1 MATVVTKTDR
11 KRMALMKYIEIDE
24 ELYRFI
30 ASKTERIGESASD
43 ILRRLLNLSVENVDI
58 SLPAS
63 ISQPSLESESAANH
77 HPVFNQAKAAV
88 EKIIAEQNST
98 GQYNPADEQTSS
110 PATIDFDA
118 IVSQHLLSQQKGAVG
133 RFMHLLASLETT
145 ARSDFDKVLNV
156 QGKGRLY
163 FARSKQALL
172 NSSQSSNPK
181 EIAASGFW
189 VTTNNNTAKK
199 QTILT
204 EVLEHL
210 GCDSERAKSI
220 AEHI

>member
-1 MATVVTKTDR
+1 
-11 KRMALMKYIEIDE
+11 MKYIEIDE

-58 SLPAS
+58 SLPTA
-63 ISQPSLESESAANH
+63 ISQPSLESEPTTSRNLL
-77 HPVFNQAKAAV
+77 FSEAKAAV
-88 EKIIAEQNST
+88 EQVIADQQSVIQPVTEEKEVPS
-98 GQYNPADEQTSS
+98 
-110 PATIDFDA
+110 TIDFDA

-133 RFMHLLASLETT
+133 RFMYLLASLQT
-145 ARSDFDKVLNV
+145 AAHNEFDKVLNV

-163 FARSKQALL
+163 FAQSKQALL
-172 NSSQSSNPK
+172 NSSKSSNPK

-210 GCDSERAKSI
+210 GCDSGKARMI
-220 AEHI
+220 AEQI

>member
-1 MATVVTKTDR
+1 
-11 KRMALMKYIEIDE
+11 MKYIEIDE

-58 SLPAS
+58 SLPTA
-63 ISQPSLESESAANH
+63 ISQPSLESESSTNH
-77 HPVFNQAKAAV
+77 NPVFNQAKAAV
-88 EKIIAEQNST
+88 EKIIAEQSRVTQDSPFEEDIPTST
-98 GQYNPADEQTSS
+98 K
-110 PATIDFDA
+110 IDFDA

-133 RFMHLLASLETT
+133 RFMYLLSSLEAN
-145 ARSDFDKVLNV
+145 ARSDFNKVLNV

-172 NSSQSSNPK
+172 NSSKSSNPK
-181 EIAASGFW
+181 EVASSGFW

>member
-1 MATVVTKTDR
+1 
-11 KRMALMKYIEIDE
+11 MKYIEIDE

-58 SLPAS
+58 SLPTD
-63 ISQPSLESESAANH
+63 ISHPSLESQSPVNR
-77 HPVFNQAKAAV
+77 HPVFDQAKVAV
-88 EKIIAEQNST
+88 EKVIAEQKSAIQHVPLEDIATST
-98 GQYNPADEQTSS
+98 
-110 PATIDFDA
+110 TIDFDA

-133 RFMHLLASLETT
+133 RFMHLLSSLEST

-172 NSSQSSNPK
+172 TSSKSSNPK
-181 EIAASGFW
+181 EIASSGFW